1 MNHKG
6 ALLERKEFAFKAGDV
21 GEDGTFAGYG
31 SVFGNVDGGGD
42 VVAKG
47 AFAASLKAI
56 KEAGDPLPA
65 LWQHNSREPIGGFDL
80 LEEDDHGL
88 KVSGFLLKGEVTRAA
103 EAYAL
108 MKRRIVKGLS
118 IGYYVRKDSWDE
130 KTGIRTLIELE
141 LVEISIVTFP
151 MNEEATVDSVKSME
165 RTLKSGNLPTLP
177 EFEKFLCE
185 AGFSNTQ
192 AKAIAGNGLRKL
204 LDRREADGE
213 TSDTLKILSDFSL
226 Q

>member
-1 MNHKG
+1 MKHKS
-6 ALLERKEFAFKAGDV
+6 AVLERKEFAFKAGDV
-21 GEDGTFAGYG
+21 GDDGTFTGYG
-31 SVFGNVDGGGD
+31 SVFGNVDSGGD
-42 VVAKG
+42 IVAKG

-130 KTGIRTLIELE
+130 KTGVRTLIELE

-204 LDRREADGE
+204 LDRREADGD
-213 TSDTLKILSDFSL
+213 TSDALGLLKGFSL